1 MSVYPVDFIKEYD
14 VNYKVDTTTAASVAQ
29 QNDNPV
35 EERND
40 DDNKL
45 LQISEVTGHDEI
57 HSKPAKRKRKKRL
70 LVTKKELKKSEG
82 HKRRRQARHVI
93 TEACSCYL
101 SCPRKISPEQRQ
113 VLNDLYWKMEHVD
126 QKKFVKRYSVQGKV
140 KRRRVPVD
148 PLGGMDVKKA
158 YTYSFYLPDGK
169 GELQT
174 VCCTFFLNTL
184 GYRKGCG
191 NHIYRAHSK
200 DCLSDKRG
208 KYERD
213 RSLRDAIWDDILSY
227 SPRTYHKGLK
237 YSATALYLPTQ
248 LNAKMM
254 HADFKARREP
264 FGEKPGS
271 ASFYCAILREMDVHF
286 VEMDD
291 FEIPE
296 RKPIIAL
303 PPQPLFLPEPSS
315 IPETISE
322 QAPIPKEVY
331 EAHGEDLCPSENSAT
346 QLYSHLTVHPTTMQ
360 QYTTE
365 ESGPIY
371 PQAIESKPL
380 ELYYPSVPQECPP
393 PFQYNVKQEPYYGLP
408 LEEETD
414 YIKDN
419 DDYSDSYSNMA
430 SEPSYHEPSYHVE
443 PCHETV
449 KCEDNE
455 LIQPM
460 NSPTHEDR
468 PVFKFEMSAPKQS
481 LEALPAES
489 ISESKPIKHR
499 KAIKLSVNPDLLVLP
514 EGYPPVKRTKKYIAK
529 VSNLVR
535 RKQSHPVLH
544 LECNCHLNCREKIS
558 AEQQIR
564 INDQYWSMRFAEQR
578 MFMLEHTERH
588 AIKRRRTKV
597 PIDGP
602 VRKSCTYSYRL
613 TDESGN
619 YQPVCCQF
627 YLNTIGFGAGSGNVI
642 YRAHQVEL
650 SEAICDKRGK
660 FARDT
665 TLRDAMD
672 DDILSYFS
680 IEQQESGA
688 TLDLSAT
695 DWSPKRM
702 YTQYVQRQTANGIDK
717 PGSFGFYWRRVR
729 HMNVQFA
736 PKSEPRANK
745 KKKRLPVSILKQ
757 PETEPDVKV
766 PSAFSCSFT
775 MSQ

>member
-1 MSVYPVDFIKEYD
+1 MSGHPLNSLKNYD
-14 VNYKVDTTTAASVAQ
+14 VVDESECKVDISTFKSI
-29 QNDNPV
+29 
-35 EERND
+35 EERSIAAKEPPPNVAAAAD
-40 DDNKL
+40 DENN
-45 LQISEVTGHDEI
+45 
-57 HSKPAKRKRKKRL
+57 SKPAKRKRKKRL
-70 LVTKKELKKSEG
+70 LVTKKEFKRSEG
-82 HKRRRQARHVI
+82 QKKRRQARQVV

-101 SCPRKISPEQRQ
+101 SCPRKITPEQRQ
-113 VLNDLYWKMEHVD
+113 DLNNRYWELEHVE
-126 QKKFVKRYSVQGKV
+126 QKKFIKRYSVQGKV

-148 PLGGMDVKKA
+148 PLGGVDVKKA
-158 YTYSFYLPDGK
+158 YTYSFYLPDDK

-191 NHIYRAHSK
+191 NHIYRAHMK
-200 DCLSDKRG
+200 DSLSDKRG

-237 YSATALYLPTQ
+237 YSATALYLPIQ

-291 FEIPE
+291 FVIPE
-296 RKPIIAL
+296 RKPIVVPPPPAPETFL
-303 PPQPLFLPEPSS
+303 PPEPIAAAVPVSEEVYTTFTDLQPSESS
-315 IPETISE
+315 TGQSYIHPPPV
-322 QAPIPKEVY
+322 QHLAPIQ
-331 EAHGEDLCPSENSAT
+331 T
-346 QLYSHLTVHPTTMQ
+346 LTVGEPATMI
-360 QYTTE
+360 YTHTVE
-365 ESGPIY
+365 PKPVES
-371 PQAIESKPL
+371 
-380 ELYYPSVPQECPP
+380 YYSMVPQDSSS
-393 PFQYNVKQEPYYGLP
+393 PFVENVKQEPYYGLP
-408 LEEETD
+408 IEPETVVESH

-419 DDYSDSYSNMA
+419 DDFSDSYSNMA
-430 SEPSYHEPSYHVE
+430 SEPSYTEPSYHAASCE
-443 PCHETV
+443 IV
-449 KCEDNE
+449 KCEDNKNDLVRE
-455 LIQPM
+455 MYP
-460 NSPTHEDR
+460 
-468 PVFKFEMSAPKQS
+468 PVQGEMTALKFENPAPNPS
-481 LEALPAES
+481 LEEFADEAKFVA
-489 ISESKPIKHR
+489 KPR
-499 KAIKLSVNPDLLVLP
+499 KRRAVKSNINPPIPVLP

-535 RKQSHPVLH
+535 RKMSHPVLH

-558 AEQQIR
+558 SEQQER
-564 INDQYWSMRFAEQR
+564 INDQYWSMRFADQR

-588 AIKRRRTKV
+588 AIKRRRTKI
-597 PIDGP
+597 PSDGP

-619 YQPVCCQF
+619 YQAVCCQF

-680 IEQQESGA
+680 PEQQESGA
-688 TLDLSAT
+688 ILDLSAT
-695 DWSPKRM
+695 SWSPKKM
-702 YTQYVQRQTANGIDK
+702 YTQYVQRQAANDIDK
-717 PGSFGFYWRRVR
+717 PGSFGFYWRRVKEL
-729 HMNVQFA
+729 NVQFA
-736 PKSEPRANK
+736 PRPEPKTNGK
-745 KKKRLPVSILKQ
+745 KKPRSSSVTQKRAEAV
-757 PETEPDVKV
+757 VNV
-766 PSAFSCSFT
+766 PSTCSFGFT
-775 MSQ
+775 TLQ